1 MNQTIQHIWEH
12 FFKWNITNTEREKGP
27 IEWEKT
33 VHRVLLIDGNRKRGD
48 MVAEG
53 CQSRE
58 RDRHLLK
65 KRMLGKLKG
74 AC

>member
-1 MNQTIQHIWEH
+1 MDQTIQHIWEH

-48 MVAEG
+48 NVCRRMSEQRKGQASAE
-53 CQSRE
+53 
-58 RDRHLLK
+58 
-65 KRMLGKLKG
+65 KRMLGELKG